1 MSKTKKLDI
10 FNLFYSGAAVVILIG
25 VIAKLLEWPLQ
36 DLLIT
41 GGLAIEA
48 LVFAVSAIKF
58 VDVKQKVEG
67 ATEATLTKVADGL
80 GSLTAGATIAVAGV
94 GAGSVTGTGKASGSH
109 VGPATFGAD
118 FNTPTYTDSSWKLLE
133 QMDVLTLTKDM
144 FYHPSWV
151 NLKSEEYTQLTELFK
166 TLFNKKLPS
175 KDALPF
181 LIKFP
186 VAFPISD
193 IDGLV
198 LTASHTITTT
208 EVEVLYKA
216 LRTAEATYL
225 FDKAVIE
232 ETGKGIVI
240 RPRKE
245 NEIQIFGGEAA
256 AVLAHAQKFHAV
268 HLIVSPVHYFLQETI
283 GFKEETLTQYF
294 IDHANITDE
303 AQVVSLADILVS
315 KSDTLKNQ
323 LWDKLD
329 TVTYDAKTGA
339 GYGLL
344 KALVASAVSFQNK
357 ADGSALILDKVIIKT
372 EKAGS
377 ITRLDVVNCS
387 SETVYFGKDNE
398 YNVKLA
404 ELFTNGEL
412 QNKGHF
418 DTLIAK
424 LSEDKVASAAELQH
438 VFDLTTEDTVA
449 DLLSTLNHHLAKT
462 NSAATG
468 AQLSF
473 VLLCKVFINS

>member
-48 LVFAVSAIKF
+48 LVFAVSSVKF
-58 VDVKQKVEG
+58 VDVIEESSIG

-80 GSLTAGATIAVAGV
+80 GSLTAGATVV
-94 GAGSVTGTGKASGSH
+94 GASAGTGSAAGH
-109 VGPATFGAD
+109 ADFGAD
-118 FNTPTYTDSSWKLLE
+118 FNTPTYTDSSWQLLE

-151 NLKSEEYTQLTELFK
+151 NLKSDEYTQLTELFK

-198 LTASHTITTT
+198 LTASHNVTTT

-225 FDKAVIE
+225 FEKAVIE

-256 AVLAHAQKFHAV
+256 AVVAHAQKFHGA
-268 HLIVSPVHYFLQETI
+268 HLTISPVQYFLQETI
-283 GFKEETLTQYF
+283 GLKEEALTQYF
-294 IDHANITDE
+294 IDHANVTDE
-303 AQVVSLADILVS
+303 THVASLSDILVS
-315 KSDTLKNQ
+315 KSDAVKQ
-323 LWDKLD
+323 LLFNKFD
-329 TVTYDAKTGA
+329 TVTYDAQTGA
-339 GYGLL
+339 GYALL

-357 ADGSALILDKVIIKT
+357 AEGSAALLNKVVIKT
-372 EKAGS
+372 ASNVS
-377 ITRLDVVNCS
+377 IHRLDVVNCG

-398 YNVKLA
+398 YKVTLA
-404 ELFTNGEL
+404 EIFTNGEL
-412 QNKGHF
+412 QYKGHF
-418 DTLIAK
+418 DALIAK
-424 LSEDKVASAAELQH
+424 LSEDKVASAAELHH
-438 VFDLTTEDTVA
+438 VFNLTTEDTVS

-462 NSAATG
+462 NTSATG

>member
-25 VIAKLLEWPLQ
+25 VIAKLLEWPMQ
-36 DLLIT
+36 DILIT

-48 LVFAVSAIKF
+48 LVFAVSSIKF
-58 VDVKQKVEG
+58 VDVVQESSIG
-67 ATEATLTKVADGL
+67 ATEATLSKVADGL
-80 GSLTAGATIAVAGV
+80 GSFTSGATVVGAGV
-94 GAGSVTGTGKASGSH
+94 GSSVGN
-109 VGPATFGAD
+109 ATYGAD
-118 FNTPTYTDSSWKLLE
+118 FNTPTYTDSSWQLLE

-151 NLKSEEYTQLTELFK
+151 NLKSDEYTALTELFK
-166 TLFNKKLPS
+166 NLFGKKLPS

-186 VAFPISD
+186 VAFPKSD
-193 IDGLV
+193 IDGLQ
-198 LTASHTITTT
+198 LTTVHTITTN

-216 LRTAEATYL
+216 LNIANAKYL
-225 FDKAVIE
+225 FEKAVIE
-232 ETGKGIVI
+232 ETGTGILI

-245 NEIQIFGGEAA
+245 NEIQIFGGEAV
-256 AVLAHAQKFHAV
+256 AVVAHAKKFHAAQ
-268 HLIVSPVHYFLQETI
+268 LIVSPAQYYLQDTI
-283 GFKEETLTQYF
+283 GLKEEALTQFF
-294 IDHANITDE
+294 IDNANASDE
-303 AQVVSLADILVS
+303 AQFVSLADILS
-315 KSDTLKNQ
+315 TKSDAVKKQ

-329 TVTYDAKTGA
+329 NVIYDVKSGA
-339 GYGLL
+339 GYQVL
-344 KALVASAVSFQNK
+344 KALVASVVSFQNK
-357 ADGSALILDKVIIKT
+357 ADGSNVLLNKATIKT
-372 EKAGS
+372 ANNVSVK
-377 ITRLDVVNCS
+377 RLDVVNCS

-418 DTLIAK
+418 DALIAK
-424 LSEDKVASAAELQH
+424 LSEDKVASASELNH
-438 VFDLTTEDTVA
+438 VFNLTTEDTVA
-449 DLLSTLNHHLAKT
+449 DLLASLNYHLAKT
-462 NSAATG
+462 NTSATG

>member
-48 LVFAVSAIKF
+48 LVFAVSSIKF
-58 VDVKQKVEG
+58 VDVVQESSIG
-67 ATEATLTKVADGL
+67 ATEATLSKVADGL
-80 GSLTAGATIAVAGV
+80 GSLTAGATVAVTT
-94 GAGSVTGTGKASGSH
+94 TGTGSSAGN
-109 VGPATFGAD
+109 ANFGAD
-118 FNTPTYTDSSWKLLE
+118 FNTPTYTDSSWQLLE

-151 NLKSEEYTQLTELFK
+151 NLTSDEYTQLTGLFK
-166 TLFNKKLPS
+166 NLFDKKLPS

-198 LTASHTITTT
+198 LTSSQTVTLT

-216 LRTAEATYL
+216 LHIANATYL
-225 FDKAVIE
+225 FEKAVIE
-232 ETGKGIVI
+232 ETGKGVVI

-256 AVLAHAQKFHAV
+256 AVVAHAQKFHAA
-268 HLIVSPVHYFLQETI
+268 HLIVSPAQYFLQDTI
-283 GFKEETLTQYF
+283 GLKEEALTQYF
-294 IDHANITDE
+294 IDNANIADE
-303 AQVVSLADILVS
+303 GQVVSLADILAS
-315 KSDTLKNQ
+315 KSDAVKQ
-323 LWDKLD
+323 LLFNKFD
-329 TVTYDAKTGA
+329 TVTYDVKTGA
-339 GYGLL
+339 GYLVL

-357 ADGSALILDKVIIKT
+357 AEGSNVLLQKVTIKS
-372 EKAGS
+372 ANNIS
-377 ITRLDVVNCS
+377 INRLDVVNCS

-418 DTLIAK
+418 DALIAK
-424 LSEDKVASAAELQH
+424 LSEDKVASAAELNYL
-438 VFDLTTEDTVA
+438 FNLTTEDTVS
-449 DLLSTLNHHLAKT
+449 DLLSALNHHLAKT
-462 NSAATG
+462 NTSATG

>member
-25 VIAKLLEWPLQ
+25 VIAKLLEWPMQ

-48 LVFAVSAIKF
+48 LVFAVSSIKF
-58 VDVKQKVEG
+58 VDVVQESSIG
-67 ATEATLTKVADGL
+67 ATEATLSKVADGL
-80 GSLTAGATIAVAGV
+80 GSLTAGATVAGTT
-94 GAGSVTGTGKASGSH
+94 TGTGSSAGN
-109 VGPATFGAD
+109 ANFGAD
-118 FNTPTYTDSSWKLLE
+118 FNTPTYTDSSWQLLE

-193 IDGLV
+193 FDGLQ
-198 LTASHTITTT
+198 LTTAHTITTS

-216 LRTAEATYL
+216 LHIANATYL
-225 FDKAVIE
+225 FEKAVIE
-232 ETGKGIVI
+232 ETGKGVVI

-256 AVLAHAQKFHAV
+256 AVVAHAQKFFAA
-268 HLIVSPVHYFLQETI
+268 HLIISPVQYFLQDTI
-283 GFKEETLTQYF
+283 GLKEEALTQYF
-294 IDHANITDE
+294 IDNANIADE
-303 AQVVSLADILVS
+303 GQVVSLADLLS
-315 KSDTLKNQ
+315 NKLDAAKNQ

-329 TVTYDAKTGA
+329 TVTYDVKTGA
-339 GYGLL
+339 GYLVL
-344 KALVASAVSFQNK
+344 KAFVASASSFQNK
-357 ADGSALILDKVIIKT
+357 AEGSNVLLQKVAIKS
-372 EKAGS
+372 ANNIS
-377 ITRLDVVNCS
+377 INRLDVVNCS

-418 DTLIAK
+418 DALIAK
-424 LSEDKVASAAELQH
+424 LSEDKVATVAELNH
-438 VFDLTTEDTVA
+438 LFKLSTEDTA
-449 DLLSTLNHHLAKT
+449 SDLLASLNHHLAKT
-462 NSAATG
+462 NTSASG

>member
-58 VDVKQKVEG
+58 VDVKQKLEG

-80 GSLTAGATIAVAGV
+80 GSITGVATVGGK
-94 GAGSVTGTGKASGSH
+94 GAGTGSFAGH
-109 VGPATFGAD
+109 ENFGAD
-118 FNTPTYTDSSWKLLE
+118 FNTPTYTDSSWQLLE

-166 TLFNKKLPS
+166 TLFEKKLPS

-198 LTASHTITTT
+198 LTSAHTITTSG
-208 EVEVLYKA
+208 VEVLYKA
-216 LRTAEATYL
+216 LRAAEATYL
-225 FDKAVIE
+225 FEKAVIE
-232 ETGKGIVI
+232 EAGKGIVI

-256 AVLAHAQKFHAV
+256 AVIAHAQKFHAA
-268 HLIVSPVHYFLQETI
+268 HLIVSPVQYFLQDTI
-283 GFKEETLTQYF
+283 GLKEEALTQYF
-294 IDHANITDE
+294 IDHATITDE
-303 AQVVSLADILVS
+303 TQIASLAELISS
-315 KSDTLKNQ
+315 KSDAVKQQ
-323 LWDKLD
+323 LFNKFD

-339 GYGLL
+339 GYSVL

-357 ADGSALILDKVIIKT
+357 AEGSAALLNKVNIKT

-377 ITRLDVVNCS
+377 INRLDVVNCS

-398 YNVKLA
+398 YKVTLA
-404 ELFTNGEL
+404 EIFTNGEL
-412 QNKGHF
+412 QYKEHF
-418 DTLIAK
+418 DALIAK
-424 LSEDKVASAAELQH
+424 LSEDKVASAAELNH

-462 NSAATG
+462 NTSATG

>member
-25 VIAKLLEWPLQ
+25 VIAKLLEWPMQ

-48 LVFAVSAIKF
+48 LVFAVSSIKF
-58 VDVKQKVEG
+58 VDVIEESSIG
-67 ATEATLTKVADGL
+67 ATEATLSKVADGL
-80 GSLTAGATIAVAGV
+80 GNLTAGATVSSVVAT
-94 GAGSVTGTGKASGSH
+94 SKLSN
-109 VGPATFGAD
+109 PD
-118 FNTPTYTDSSWKLLE
+118 FNSPTYTDSSWQLLE

-151 NLKSEEYTQLTELFK
+151 NLKSEEYTQLTQLFK
-166 TLFNKKLPS
+166 TLFDKKLPS

-186 VAFPISD
+186 VAFPTSD

-198 LTASHTITTT
+198 LTASHSITSN
-208 EVEVLYKA
+208 EVEVLNKA
-216 LRTAEATYL
+216 LQNAEATYL
-225 FDKAVIE
+225 FEKAVIE
-232 ETGKGIVI
+232 EKGTDIVI

-256 AVLAHAQKFHAV
+256 AVLAHAKKFHAAQ
-268 HLIVSPVHYFLQETI
+268 LIVSPAQYFLKDTI
-283 GFKEETLTQYF
+283 VFKEETLTKYF
-294 IDHANITDE
+294 INHLNVADE
-303 AQVVSLADILVS
+303 AQVVSLADILTS
-315 KSDTLKNQ
+315 KTDAVKQMLFNKF
-323 LWDKLD
+323 D

-339 GYGLL
+339 GYATL

-357 ADGSALILDKVIIKT
+357 ADGSALILNKVTIKT

-377 ITRLDVVNCS
+377 ITRLDVVNCGS
-387 SETVYFGKDNE
+387 DTVYFGKDNE
-398 YNVKLA
+398 YSVTLA
-404 ELFTNGEL
+404 EIFTNGEL
-412 QNKGHF
+412 KYKGHF
-418 DTLIAK
+418 DVLITK
-424 LSEDKVASAAELQH
+424 LSEDKVATAAELHH
-438 VFDLTTEDTVA
+438 VFNLTTEDTVS

-462 NSAATG
+462 NTSATG

>member
-48 LVFAVSAIKF
+48 LVFAVSSVKF
-58 VDVKQKVEG
+58 VDVIEESSIG
-67 ATEATLTKVADGL
+67 ATEATLSKVADGL
-80 GSLTAGATIAVAGV
+80 GSLTAGATVVGK
-94 GAGSVTGTGKASGSH
+94 GAGTGSYAGNE
-109 VGPATFGAD
+109 TFGAD
-118 FNTPTYTDSSWKLLE
+118 FNTPTYTDSSWQLLE

-151 NLKSEEYTQLTELFK
+151 NLTSEEYTQLTELFK

-198 LTASHTITTT
+198 LTASHDVTTT

-256 AVLAHAQKFHAV
+256 AVLAHAKQFHAA
-268 HLIVSPVHYFLQETI
+268 HLIVSPVQYFLQETI
-283 GFKEETLTQYF
+283 GLKEEALTQYF
-294 IDHANITDE
+294 IDHANTSDE
-303 AQVVSLADILVS
+303 SHVASLAELISS
-315 KSDTLKNQ
+315 KSDAVKQQ
-323 LWDKLD
+323 LFNKFNA
-329 TVTYDAKTGA
+329 VTYDAKTGA
-339 GYGLL
+339 GYALL

-357 ADGSALILDKVIIKT
+357 AEGSSLLLNKVNIKT
-372 EKAGS
+372 ETGAS
-377 ITRLDVVNCS
+377 INRLDVVNCS
-387 SETVYFGKDNE
+387 SETFYFGKDNE
-398 YNVKLA
+398 YKVTLA
-404 ELFTNGEL
+404 EIFTNGEL
-412 QNKGHF
+412 QYKGHF
-418 DTLIAK
+418 DALIAK
-424 LSEDKVASAAELQH
+424 LSEDKVASTAELNH
-438 VFDLTTEDTVA
+438 VFNLTTEDTVS

-462 NSAATG
+462 NTSATG

>member
-25 VIAKLLEWPLQ
+25 VIAKLLEWPMQ

-48 LVFAVSAIKF
+48 LVFAVSSIKF
-58 VDVKQKVEG
+58 VDVVQESSIG
-67 ATEATLTKVADGL
+67 ATEATLSKVADGL
-80 GSLTAGATIAVAGV
+80 GSLTAGATVAGTF
-94 GAGSVTGTGKASGSH
+94 TGTVS
-109 VGPATFGAD
+109 PAGHANFGAD
-118 FNTPTYTDSSWKLLE
+118 FNTPTYTDSSWQLLE

-151 NLKSEEYTQLTELFK
+151 NLKSDEYTQLSQLFK
-166 TLFNKKLPS
+166 NLFNKKLPS

-186 VAFPISD
+186 VAFPTSD
-193 IDGLV
+193 IDGLQ
-198 LTASHTITTT
+198 LNTSHTITAT

-225 FDKAVIE
+225 FEKAVIE
-232 ETGKGIVI
+232 EKGTGIVI

-245 NEIQIFGGEAA
+245 NEVQIFGGEAA
-256 AVLAHAQKFHAV
+256 AVVEHAKKFYAA
-268 HLIVSPVHYFLQETI
+268 HLIVSPVQYFLQDTI
-283 GFKEETLTQYF
+283 GLKEEALTQYF
-294 IDHANITDE
+294 IDHASAADE
-303 AQVVSLADILVS
+303 AQVSSLADILAS
-315 KSDTLKNQ
+315 KPDALKNQ
-323 LWDKLD
+323 LWNKLD
-329 TVTYDAKTGA
+329 TVTYDVKTGA
-339 GYGLL
+339 GYLVL
-344 KALVASAVSFQNK
+344 KALVSSATNFENK
-357 ADGSALILDKVIIKT
+357 ADGSSLLLNKVNIKT

-377 ITRLDVVNCS
+377 ITRLDVVNCG

-412 QNKGHF
+412 QYKGHF
-418 DTLIAK
+418 DALIAK
-424 LSEDKVASAAELQH
+424 LSEDKVATVAELNH
-438 VFDLTTEDTVA
+438 VFNLTTEDTA
-449 DLLSTLNHHLAKT
+449 SDLLASLNHHLAKT
-462 NSAATG
+462 NTSASG

>member
-58 VDVKQKVEG
+58 VDVKKNVEG
-67 ATEATLTKVADGL
+67 ATEATLSKVADGL
-80 GSLTAGATIAVAGV
+80 GSLTAGATIS
-94 GAGSVTGTGKASGSH
+94 GAGTGTGTSAYNLSI
-109 VGPATFGAD
+109 ATD

-144 FYHPSWV
+144 FYHPNWV
-151 NLKSEEYTQLTELFK
+151 NLKFEEYTQLTELFK
-166 TLFNKKLPS
+166 TLFDKKLPS

-186 VAFPISD
+186 VAFPKSD
-193 IDGLV
+193 IDGLQ
-198 LTASHTITTT
+198 LTSSHTITST
-208 EVEVLYKA
+208 EVEVLWKSLNIA
-216 LRTAEATYL
+216 NATYL

-256 AVLAHAQKFHAV
+256 AVVAHAKKFHAA
-268 HLIVSPVHYFLQETI
+268 HLIISPVQYFLQDTI
-283 GFKEETLTQYF
+283 GLKEEALTQFF
-294 IDHANITDE
+294 IDHANVADE
-303 AQVVSLADILVS
+303 GHVVSLAELLS
-315 KSDTLKNQ
+315 NKSDSLKQVFWN
-323 LWDKLD
+323 KLD
-329 TVTYDAKTGA
+329 TVTYDVKTGA
-339 GYGLL
+339 SYLVL
-344 KALVASAVSFQNK
+344 KALITSAVSFQNK
-357 ADGSALILDKVIIKT
+357 ADGSTILMQKVTIKT
-372 EKAGS
+372 ANNVS
-377 ITRLDVVNCS
+377 INRLDVVNCS

-398 YNVKLA
+398 YSVKLP

-412 QNKGHF
+412 NNKGYF

-424 LSEDKVASAAELQH
+424 LSEDNVASAAELNH
-438 VFDLTTEDTVA
+438 LFNLTTEDTVA
-449 DLLSTLNHHLAKT
+449 DLLSTLNHHLAKNNT
-462 NSAATG
+462 SATG

>member
-94 GAGSVTGTGKASGSH
+94 GAGSGTGKVSGSYA
-109 VGPATFGAD
+109 GNATFGAD
-118 FNTPTYTDSSWKLLE
+118 FNTPTYTDSSWQLLE

-198 LTASHTITTT
+198 LSSAHTITTT
-208 EVEVLYKA
+208 GVEVLYKA
-216 LRTAEATYL
+216 LRAAEATYL

-232 ETGKGIVI
+232 ETGKGVVI

-256 AVLAHAQKFHAV
+256 AVLAHAKKFHAA
-268 HLIVSPVHYFLQETI
+268 HLIISPAQYFLQETM
-283 GFKEETLTQYF
+283 GLKEEALTQYF
-294 IDHANITDE
+294 IDHANVTDE
-303 AQVVSLADILVS
+303 THVASLSDILAS
-315 KSDTLKNQ
+315 KSDAVKQMLFNKF
-323 LWDKLD
+323 D
-329 TVTYDAKTGA
+329 TVTYDAQTGA
-339 GYGLL
+339 GYALL

-357 ADGSALILDKVIIKT
+357 AEGSAALLNKVVIKT
-372 EKAGS
+372 ASNVS
-377 ITRLDVVNCS
+377 INRLDVVNCG

-398 YNVKLA
+398 YKVTLA
-404 ELFTNGEL
+404 EIFTNGEL
-412 QNKGHF
+412 QYKGHF
-418 DTLIAK
+418 DALIAK

-438 VFDLTTEDTVA
+438 VFNLTTEDTVS

-462 NSAATG
+462 NTSATG

>member
-48 LVFAVSAIKF
+48 LVFAVSSVKF
-58 VDVKQKVEG
+58 VDVKEESMVG

-80 GSLTAGATIAVAGV
+80 GSLTAGATV
-94 GAGSVTGTGKASGSH
+94 GGTAS
-109 VGPATFGAD
+109 GPATFGAD
-118 FNTPTYTDSSWKLLE
+118 FNTPVYTDSSWQLLE

-198 LTASHTITTT
+198 LTSAHSISTTG
-208 EVEVLYKA
+208 VEVLYKA
-216 LRTAEATYL
+216 LSAAEATYL
-225 FDKAVIE
+225 FEKAVIE

-245 NEIQIFGGEAA
+245 HEIQIFGGEAA
-256 AVLAHAQKFHAV
+256 AVVAHAQKFHAA
-268 HLIVSPVHYFLQETI
+268 HLIVSPVQYFLQDTI
-283 GFKEETLTQYF
+283 GLKEEALTQYF
-294 IDHANITDE
+294 IDHASVTDE
-303 AQVVSLADILVS
+303 AQVASLAELIS
-315 KSDTLKNQ
+315 GKSDAVKQQ
-323 LWDKLD
+323 LFNKFDA
-329 TVTYDAKTGA
+329 VTYDAKTGA

-357 ADGSALILDKVIIKT
+357 ADGSSLLLNKVNIKT

-398 YNVKLA
+398 YKVTLA
-404 ELFTNGEL
+404 EIFTNGEL
-412 QNKGHF
+412 QYKVHF
-418 DTLIAK
+418 DALIAK

-449 DLLSTLNHHLAKT
+449 DLLITLNHHLAKT
-462 NSAATG
+462 NTSATG

>member
-25 VIAKLLEWPLQ
+25 VIAKLLEWPMQ
-36 DLLIT
+36 DILIT

-48 LVFAVSAIKF
+48 LVFAVSSIKF
-58 VDVKQKVEG
+58 VDVIEVSSIG
-67 ATEATLTKVADGL
+67 ATEATLSKVADGL
-80 GSLTAGATIAVAGV
+80 GNLTAGATVSSGVSGNGTFATSSNSSIA
-94 GAGSVTGTGKASGSH
+94 
-109 VGPATFGAD
+109 AD

-151 NLKSEEYTQLTELFK
+151 NLKGEEYTQLTQLFK
-166 TLFNKKLPS
+166 TLFDKKLPS

-193 IDGLV
+193 IDGLQ
-198 LTASHTITTT
+198 LTSSHTITVS

-216 LRTAEATYL
+216 LHNAEATYL

-232 ETGKGIVI
+232 EKGTGIVI

-245 NEIQIFGGEAA
+245 NEIQIFGGESA
-256 AVLAHAQKFHAV
+256 AVLSHVQKFFASQ
-268 HLIVSPVHYFLQETI
+268 LIVSPTLYFLQDTI
-283 GFKEETLTQYF
+283 GLKEEALTQYF
-294 IDHANITDE
+294 IDHISVADE
-303 AQVVSLADILVS
+303 AQVASLADILAS
-315 KSDTLKNQ
+315 KPDALKNQ

-329 TVTYDAKTGA
+329 TVTYDEKTGA
-339 GYGLL
+339 GYLVL
-344 KALVASAVSFQNK
+344 KALVASAASFQNK
-357 ADGSALILDKVIIKT
+357 ADGSTLLTKKVVIAT
-372 EKAGS
+372 ANNGVVN
-377 ITRLDVVNCS
+377 RLDVVNCS

-412 QNKGHF
+412 QNKDHY
-418 DTLIAK
+418 DALIVK
-424 LSEDKVASAAELQH
+424 LSEDKVAAKAELDH
-438 VFDLTTEDTVA
+438 LFKLATEDTVT
-449 DLLSTLNHHLAKT
+449 DLLASLNYHLAKT
-462 NSAATG
+462 NSTATG

>member
-58 VDVKQKVEG
+58 VDVKIDADV
-67 ATEATLTKVADGL
+67 ATEATLSKVADGL
-80 GSLTAGATIAVAGV
+80 GNLTAGATIASGVSGNGNFVAGNN
-94 GAGSVTGTGKASGSH
+94 ASS
-109 VGPATFGAD
+109 TAD

-151 NLKSEEYTQLTELFK
+151 NLKGEEYTQLTQLFK
-166 TLFNKKLPS
+166 TLFDKKLPS

-186 VAFPISD
+186 VAFPISN
-193 IDGLV
+193 IDGLQ
-198 LTASHTITTT
+198 LNASHTITAS

-216 LRTAEATYL
+216 LHTAKASYL

-232 ETGKGIVI
+232 ETSKGIVI

-245 NEIQIFGGEAA
+245 NEVQIFGGEAA
-256 AVLAHAQKFHAV
+256 AVVAHAKKFYPTQ
-268 HLIVSPVHYFLQETI
+268 LIVSPAQYFLQETI
-283 GFKEETLTQYF
+283 GLKEETLTQYF
-294 IDHANITDE
+294 MDHLSVADE
-303 AQVVSLADILVS
+303 AQVASLADILVS
-315 KSDTLKNQ
+315 KPDAVKNQ

-329 TVTYDAKTGA
+329 TVTYDEKTGA
-339 GYGLL
+339 GYALL
-344 KALVASAVSFQNK
+344 KALVASAVSFENK
-357 ADGSALILDKVIIKT
+357 ADGSALILNKVTIKT

-377 ITRLDVVNCS
+377 IIRLDVVNSS
-387 SETVYFGKDNE
+387 SEAVYFGKDNE
-398 YNVKLA
+398 YSVKLA

-418 DTLIAK
+418 DALIAK
-424 LSEDKVASAAELQH
+424 LSEDKVATAAELDH
-438 VFDLTTEDTVA
+438 LFKLTTEDTVT
-449 DLLSTLNHHLAKT
+449 DLLASLNHHLAKT
-462 NSAATG
+462 NSTATG

>member
-25 VIAKLLEWPLQ
+25 VIAKLLEWPMQ
-36 DLLIT
+36 DILIT

-48 LVFAVSAIKF
+48 LVFAVSSIKF
-58 VDVKQKVEG
+58 VDVVQESSIG
-67 ATEATLTKVADGL
+67 ATEATLSKVADGL
-80 GSLTAGATIAVAGV
+80 GSFTSGATVVGAGV
-94 GAGSVTGTGKASGSH
+94 GSSVGN
-109 VGPATFGAD
+109 ATYGAD
-118 FNTPTYTDSSWKLLE
+118 FNTPTYTDSSWQLLE

-151 NLKSEEYTQLTELFK
+151 NLKSDEYTALTELFK
-166 TLFNKKLPS
+166 NLFGKKLPS

-186 VAFPISD
+186 VAFPKSD
-193 IDGLV
+193 IDGLQ
-198 LTASHTITTT
+198 LTTVHTITTN

-216 LRTAEATYL
+216 LNIANAKYL
-225 FDKAVIE
+225 FEKAVIE
-232 ETGKGIVI
+232 ETGTGILI

-245 NEIQIFGGEAA
+245 NEIQIFGGEAV
-256 AVLAHAQKFHAV
+256 AVVAHAKKFHAAQ
-268 HLIVSPVHYFLQETI
+268 LIVSPAQYYLQDTI
-283 GFKEETLTQYF
+283 GLKEEALTQFF
-294 IDHANITDE
+294 IDNANASDE
-303 AQVVSLADILVS
+303 AQFVSLADILS
-315 KSDTLKNQ
+315 TKSDAVKKQ

-329 TVTYDAKTGA
+329 NVIYDVKSGA
-339 GYGLL
+339 GYQVL
-344 KALVASAVSFQNK
+344 KALVASVVSFQNK
-357 ADGSALILDKVIIKT
+357 ADGSNVLLNKATIKT
-372 EKAGS
+372 ANNVSVK
-377 ITRLDVVNCS
+377 RLDVVNCS

-412 QNKGHF
+412 NNKGYF
-418 DTLIAK
+418 DALIAK
-424 LSEDKVASAAELQH
+424 LSEDKVASAAELHH
-438 VFDLTTEDTVA
+438 VFNLTTEDTVA

-462 NSAATG
+462 NTSATG

>member
-48 LVFAVSAIKF
+48 LVFAVSSVKF
-58 VDVKQKVEG
+58 VDVKEESMVG

-80 GSLTAGATIAVAGV
+80 GSLTAGATV
-94 GAGSVTGTGKASGSH
+94 GGTVGGTASG
-109 VGPATFGAD
+109 PANFGAD
-118 FNTPTYTDSSWKLLE
+118 FNTPTYTDSSWQLLE

-198 LTASHTITTT
+198 LTASHNVTTT

-225 FDKAVIE
+225 FEKAVIE
-232 ETGKGIVI
+232 ETGKGVVI

-256 AVLAHAQKFHAV
+256 AVVAHAQKFHAA
-268 HLIVSPVHYFLQETI
+268 HLIVSPVQYFLQETI
-283 GFKEETLTQYF
+283 G
-294 IDHANITDE
+294 
-303 AQVVSLADILVS
+303 
-315 KSDTLKNQ
+315 
-323 LWDKLD
+323 
-329 TVTYDAKTGA
+329 
-339 GYGLL
+339 
-344 KALVASAVSFQNK
+344 
-357 ADGSALILDKVIIKT
+357 
-372 EKAGS
+372 
-377 ITRLDVVNCS
+377 
-387 SETVYFGKDNE
+387 
-398 YNVKLA
+398 
-404 ELFTNGEL
+404 
-412 QNKGHF
+412 
-418 DTLIAK
+418 
-424 LSEDKVASAAELQH
+424 
-438 VFDLTTEDTVA
+438 
-449 DLLSTLNHHLAKT
+449 
-462 NSAATG
+462 
-468 AQLSF
+468 
-473 VLLCKVFINS
+473 

>member
-58 VDVKQKVEG
+58 VDVKQELEG
-67 ATEATLTKVADGL
+67 ATEATLSKVADGL
-80 GSLTAGATIAVAGV
+80 GSLTAGATV
-94 GAGSVTGTGKASGSH
+94 GGTIGGTGSYNGNE
-109 VGPATFGAD
+109 TFGAD
-118 FNTPTYTDSSWKLLE
+118 FNTPTYTDSSWQLLE

-198 LTASHTITTT
+198 LNSSHTISTSG
-208 EVEVLYKA
+208 VEVLYKA
-216 LRTAEATYL
+216 LRAAEATYL
-225 FDKAVIE
+225 FEKAVIE
-232 ETGKGIVI
+232 ETDKGVVI

-245 NEIQIFGGEAA
+245 NEVQIFGGEAA
-256 AVLAHAQKFHAV
+256 SVLAHAKKFHAA
-268 HLIVSPVHYFLQETI
+268 HLIVSPVQYFLQDTI
-283 GFKEETLTQYF
+283 GLKEEALTQYF
-294 IDHANITDE
+294 IDHANSTDE
-303 AQVVSLADILVS
+303 AHVASLADILVS
-315 KSDTLKNQ
+315 KSDVVKNQ

-329 TVTYDAKTGA
+329 TVTYDAQTGA

-357 ADGSALILDKVIIKT
+357 ADGAALILDKVIIKT

-398 YNVKLA
+398 YKVTLA

-412 QNKGHF
+412 QNKEHF
-418 DTLIAK
+418 DALIAK

-462 NSAATG
+462 NSTATG

>member
-48 LVFAVSAIKF
+48 LVFAVSSVKF
-58 VDVKQKVEG
+58 VDVVQESSIG

-80 GSLTAGATIAVAGV
+80 DSLTAGATIAVAGV
-94 GAGSVTGTGKASGSH
+94 GSVTGKASGSYT
-109 VGPATFGAD
+109 GNETFGAD
-118 FNTPTYTDSSWKLLE
+118 FNTPSYTDSSWQLLE

-198 LTASHTITTT
+198 LTSAHTITST

-225 FDKAVIE
+225 FEKAVIE
-232 ETGKGIVI
+232 ETDKGVEI

-256 AVLAHAQKFHAV
+256 AVLAHAKKFHTA
-268 HLIVSPVHYFLQETI
+268 HLIVSPVQYFLQDTI
-283 GFKEETLTQYF
+283 GLKEETLTQYF
-294 IDHANITDE
+294 IDHANASDE
-303 AQVVSLADILVS
+303 AQVASLAELISS
-315 KSDTLKNQ
+315 KSDAVKQMLFNKF
-323 LWDKLD
+323 D
-329 TVTYDAKTGA
+329 TVTYDAQTGA
-339 GYGLL
+339 GYALL

-357 ADGSALILDKVIIKT
+357 AEGSAALLNKVVIKT
-372 EKAGS
+372 
-377 ITRLDVVNCS
+377 
-387 SETVYFGKDNE
+387 
-398 YNVKLA
+398 
-404 ELFTNGEL
+404 
-412 QNKGHF
+412 
-418 DTLIAK
+418 
-424 LSEDKVASAAELQH
+424 ASW
-438 VFDLTTEDTVA
+438 
-449 DLLSTLNHHLAKT
+449 
-462 NSAATG
+462 
-468 AQLSF
+468 
-473 VLLCKVFINS
+473 VL

>member
-48 LVFAVSAIKF
+48 LVFAVSSVKF
-58 VDVKQKVEG
+58 VDVIEESSIG
-67 ATEATLTKVADGL
+67 ATEATLSKVADGL
-80 GSLTAGATIAVAGV
+80 GSLTVGATVAGK
-94 GAGSVTGTGKASGSH
+94 GAGTGSYAGHAN
-109 VGPATFGAD
+109 FGAD
-118 FNTPTYTDSSWKLLE
+118 FNTPTYTDSSWQLLE

-151 NLKSEEYTQLTELFK
+151 NLTSEEYTQLTELFK

-198 LTASHTITTT
+198 LTASHNVTTT

-225 FDKAVIE
+225 FEKAVIE

-256 AVLAHAQKFHAV
+256 AVVAHAQKFHGA
-268 HLIVSPVHYFLQETI
+268 HLTISPVQYFLQETI
-283 GFKEETLTQYF
+283 GLKEEALTQYF
-294 IDHANITDE
+294 IDHANTSDE
-303 AQVVSLADILVS
+303 SHVASLSDILAS
-315 KSDTLKNQ
+315 KSDAVKQQ
-323 LWDKLD
+323 LFNKFD
-329 TVTYDAKTGA
+329 TVTYDVKTGA
-339 GYGLL
+339 GYALL

-357 ADGSALILDKVIIKT
+357 AEGSSLLLNKVNIKT
-372 EKAGS
+372 ETGAS
-377 ITRLDVVNCS
+377 INRLDVVNCS

-398 YNVKLA
+398 YKVTLA
-404 ELFTNGEL
+404 EIFTNGEL
-412 QNKGHF
+412 QNKDYF
-418 DTLIAK
+418 DALIAK

-449 DLLSTLNHHLAKT
+449 DLLSSLNHHLAKT
-462 NSAATG
+462 NSTATG

>member
-25 VIAKLLEWPLQ
+25 VIAKLLEWPMQ

-48 LVFAVSAIKF
+48 LVFAVSSIKF
-58 VDVKQKVEG
+58 IDVVQESSIG
-67 ATEATLTKVADGL
+67 ATEATLSKVADGL
-80 GSLTAGATIAVAGV
+80 GSLTVGATVAGA
-94 GAGSVTGTGKASGSH
+94 GASTGSSASN
-109 VGPATFGAD
+109 ATFGAD
-118 FNTPTYTDSSWKLLE
+118 FNTPTYTDSSWQLLE

-151 NLKSEEYTQLTELFK
+151 NLKSEEYTQLSQLFK
-166 TLFNKKLPS
+166 TLFAKKLPS

-186 VAFPISD
+186 VAFPTSD

-198 LTASHTITTT
+198 LTASHTITTSD
-208 EVEVLYKA
+208 VEVLYKA
-216 LRTAEATYL
+216 LNTANATYL
-225 FDKAVIE
+225 FEKAVIE
-232 ETGKGIVI
+232 DTGKGIVI

-256 AVLAHAQKFHAV
+256 AVVAHAKKFFGAQ
-268 HLIVSPVHYFLQETI
+268 LIVSPAQYYLQDTI
-283 GFKEETLTQYF
+283 GLKEEALTQYL

-303 AQVVSLADILVS
+303 GQVVSLADLLS
-315 KSDTLKNQ
+315 TKSDAVKKQ
-323 LWDKLD
+323 LWNKLD
-329 TVTYDAKTGA
+329 TTTYDAKSGA
-339 GYGLL
+339 GYSVL

-357 ADGSALILDKVIIKT
+357 ADGSHVLLNKATIKT
-372 EKAGS
+372 ANNVS
-377 ITRLDVVNCS
+377 INRLDVVNCS

-418 DTLIAK
+418 DALIAK
-424 LSEDKVASAAELQH
+424 LSEDKVATVAELHH
-438 VFDLTTEDTVA
+438 VFNLTTEDTVS
-449 DLLSTLNHHLAKT
+449 DLLASLNHHLAKT
-462 NSAATG
+462 NTSASG

>member
-25 VIAKLLEWPLQ
+25 VIAKLLEWPMQ

-48 LVFAVSAIKF
+48 LVFAVSSIKF
-58 VDVKQKVEG
+58 VDVIEESSIG
-67 ATEATLTKVADGL
+67 ATEATLSKVADGL
-80 GSLTAGATIAVAGV
+80 GNLTAVATVSSVVAT
-94 GAGSVTGTGKASGSH
+94 SKLSN
-109 VGPATFGAD
+109 PD
-118 FNTPTYTDSSWKLLE
+118 FNSPTYTDSSWQLLE

-151 NLKSEEYTQLTELFK
+151 NLKSEEYTQLTQLFK
-166 TLFNKKLPS
+166 TLFDKKLPS

-186 VAFPISD
+186 VAFPTSD

-198 LTASHTITTT
+198 LTASHSITSN

-216 LRTAEATYL
+216 LQNAEATYL
-225 FDKAVIE
+225 FEKAVIE
-232 ETGKGIVI
+232 EKGTDIVI

-245 NEIQIFGGEAA
+245 NEIQIFGGDAV
-256 AVLAHAQKFHAV
+256 AVLAHAKKFYTAQ
-268 HLIVSPVHYFLQETI
+268 LIVSPALYFLQDTTI
-283 GFKEETLTQYF
+283 LKEETLTQYF
-294 IDHANITDE
+294 IDHLNVADE

-315 KSDTLKNQ
+315 KPDAVKNQ

-329 TVTYDAKTGA
+329 TVTYDEKTGA
-339 GYGLL
+339 GYLVL
-344 KALVASAVSFQNK
+344 KALVASAASFENK
-357 ADGSALILDKVIIKT
+357 ADGSTLLTHKVVIKT
-372 EKAGS
+372 ANHGS
-377 ITRLDVVNCS
+377 VNRIDVVNCS
-387 SETVYFGKDNE
+387 TETVYFGKDNE

-418 DTLIAK
+418 DALIAK
-424 LSEDKVASAAELQH
+424 LSEDKVASAAQLEHL
-438 VFDLTTEDTVA
+438 FKLTTEDTVT
-449 DLLSTLNHHLAKT
+449 DLLASLNHHLAKT
-462 NSAATG
+462 NSTATG

>member
-48 LVFAVSAIKF
+48 LVFAVSSVKF
-58 VDVKQKVEG
+58 VDVIEESSIG
-67 ATEATLTKVADGL
+67 ATEATLSKVADGL
-80 GSLTAGATIAVAGV
+80 GSLTVGATVAGK
-94 GAGSVTGTGKASGSH
+94 GAGTGSYAGNE
-109 VGPATFGAD
+109 TFGAD
-118 FNTPTYTDSSWKLLE
+118 FNTPTYTDSSWQLLE

-151 NLKSEEYTQLTELFK
+151 NLTSEEYTQLTELFK

-198 LTASHTITTT
+198 LTTSHNVTTT

-232 ETGKGIVI
+232 ETDKGVKI

-256 AVLAHAQKFHAV
+256 AVLAHAKKFHAA
-268 HLIVSPVHYFLQETI
+268 HLIVSPVQYFLQDTI
-283 GFKEETLTQYF
+283 GLKEEVLTQYF

-303 AQVVSLADILVS
+303 AHVASLSDILVS
-315 KSDTLKNQ
+315 KSDALKNQ
-323 LWDKLD
+323 LWYKLD
-329 TVTYDAKTGA
+329 TVTYDAQTDA
-339 GYGLL
+339 GYALL

-357 ADGSALILDKVIIKT
+357 SDGSSLLLNKVNIKT

-418 DTLIAK
+418 DALIAK

-462 NSAATG
+462 NTSATG

>member
-48 LVFAVSAIKF
+48 LVFAVSSIKF
-58 VDVKQKVEG
+58 VDVVQESSIG
-67 ATEATLTKVADGL
+67 ATEATLSKVADGL
-80 GSLTAGATIAVAGV
+80 GSLTAGATVAGTT
-94 GAGSVTGTGKASGSH
+94 TGTGSSAGN
-109 VGPATFGAD
+109 ANFGAD
-118 FNTPTYTDSSWKLLE
+118 FNTPTYTDSSWQLLE

-186 VAFPISD
+186 VAFPTSD
-193 IDGLV
+193 IDVLV
-198 LTASHTITTT
+198 LTSSHSITTG

-216 LRTAEATYL
+216 LHIANATYL
-225 FDKAVIE
+225 FEKAVIE
-232 ETGKGIVI
+232 ETGKGVVI

-256 AVLAHAQKFHAV
+256 AVVAHAQKFHAA
-268 HLIVSPVHYFLQETI
+268 HLIVSPAQYFLQDTI
-283 GFKEETLTQYF
+283 GLKEEALTQYF
-294 IDHANITDE
+294 IDNANIADE
-303 AQVVSLADILVS
+303 GQVVSLADILAS
-315 KSDTLKNQ
+315 KSDAVKQ
-323 LWDKLD
+323 LLFNKFD
-329 TVTYDAKTGA
+329 TVTYDVKTGA
-339 GYGLL
+339 GYLVL

-357 ADGSALILDKVIIKT
+357 AEGSNVLLQKVTIKS
-372 EKAGS
+372 ANNIS
-377 ITRLDVVNCS
+377 INRLDVVNCS

-418 DTLIAK
+418 DALIAK
-424 LSEDKVASAAELQH
+424 LSEDKVASAAELNYL
-438 VFDLTTEDTVA
+438 FNLTTEDTVS
-449 DLLSTLNHHLAKT
+449 DLLSALNHHLAKT
-462 NSAATG
+462 NTSATG

>member
-58 VDVKQKVEG
+58 VDVKKDADV
-67 ATEATLTKVADGL
+67 ATEATLSKVADGL
-80 GSLTAGATIAVAGV
+80 GNLTVGATVSSGV
-94 GAGSVTGTGKASGSH
+94 TVNGKFAASSNSSVT
-109 VGPATFGAD
+109 AD

-151 NLKSEEYTQLTELFK
+151 NLKAEEYTQLTQLFK

-186 VAFPISD
+186 VAFPVSD

-198 LTASHTITTT
+198 LTSSHTITAS

-216 LRTAEATYL
+216 LHTAEATYL

-232 ETGKGIVI
+232 EKGTGIVI

-245 NEIQIFGGEAA
+245 NEIQIFGGEAV
-256 AVLAHAQKFHAV
+256 AVLAHAKKFYTAQ
-268 HLIVSPVHYFLQETI
+268 LIVSPAQYFLQDTI
-283 GFKEETLTQYF
+283 VLKEETLTQYF
-294 IDHANITDE
+294 IDHINVADE
-303 AQVVSLADILVS
+303 AQVVSLADILAN
-315 KSDTLKNQ
+315 KPDALKNQ

-329 TVTYDAKTGA
+329 TVTYDEKTGA
-339 GYGLL
+339 GYLLL
-344 KALVASAVSFQNK
+344 KALVSSASDFQNK
-357 ADGSALILDKVIIKT
+357 ADGSTLLTHKVVIKT
-372 EKAGS
+372 ANHGS
-377 ITRLDVVNCS
+377 VNRIDVVNCS
-387 SETVYFGKDNE
+387 TETVYFGKDNE

-418 DTLIAK
+418 DAIIAK
-424 LSEDKVASAAELQH
+424 LSEDKVASAAELEH
-438 VFDLTTEDTVA
+438 LFKLTTEDTVA
-449 DLLSTLNHHLAKT
+449 DLLASLNHHLAKT
-462 NSAATG
+462 NSTATG

>member
-48 LVFAVSAIKF
+48 LVFAVSSVKF
-58 VDVKQKVEG
+58 VDVVQESSIG

-80 GSLTAGATIAVAGV
+80 GSLTGVATVGGKGA
-94 GAGSVTGTGKASGSH
+94 ASGSYAGH
-109 VGPATFGAD
+109 ENFGAD
-118 FNTPTYTDSSWKLLE
+118 FNTPNYTDSSWQLLE

-198 LTASHTITTT
+198 LTASHNITTT
-208 EVEVLYKA
+208 EVEVLHKA
-216 LRTAEATYL
+216 LRTAEASYL

-232 ETGKGIVI
+232 ETDKGVVI

-256 AVLAHAQKFHAV
+256 AVLAHAKQFHAA
-268 HLIVSPVHYFLQETI
+268 HLIVSPVQYFLQDTI
-283 GFKEETLTQYF
+283 GLKEEALTQYF
-294 IDHANITDE
+294 IDHVNTSDE
-303 AQVVSLADILVS
+303 THVASLADLISS
-315 KSDTLKNQ
+315 KSDAVKQMLFNKFNA
-323 LWDKLD
+323 
-329 TVTYDAKTGA
+329 VTYDAKTGA
-339 GYGLL
+339 GYSVL

-357 ADGSALILDKVIIKT
+357 ADGSAALLNKVNIKT

-377 ITRLDVVNCS
+377 INRLDVVNCS

-398 YNVKLA
+398 YKVTLA
-404 ELFTNGEL
+404 EIFTNGEL
-412 QNKGHF
+412 QYKEHF
-418 DTLIAK
+418 DALIAK
-424 LSEDKVASAAELQH
+424 LSEDKVASAAELNH
-438 VFDLTTEDTVA
+438 VFDFTTEDTVA

-462 NSAATG
+462 NTSATG